1 VSNSHADRRDLAVP
15 KVGKAATTLEMAQH
29 LWEQSHAKA
38 EPIDQQSQSTIADVS
53 ETTAKS

>member
-1 VSNSHADRRDLAVP
+1 MQINA
-15 KVGKAATTLEMAQH
+15 LEMAQH
-29 LWEQSHAKA
+29 LWLQSHAKA

>member
-1 VSNSHADRRDLAVP
+1 L
-15 KVGKAATTLEMAQH
+15 VGKAATTLEMAQH

-38 EPIDQQSQSTIADVS
+38 EPIDQPSQSTIADVS